1 MFKSKIEIEGNKE
14 MLQAYKAALEPEQ
27 SFKSER
33 AGYDLKLEKDKLII
47 TVSAQDATAFRSI
60 VTSLSG
66 LISVVE
72 KTWRQKENGK
82 RTG

>member
-1 MFKSKIEIEGNKE
+1 

-47 TVSAQDATAFRSI
+47 NISAQDATAFRSI

-72 KTWRQKENGK
+72 KTWRLEGK
-82 RTG
+82 WKKN